1 MIVPGVCSKRQA
13 RETALSDG
21 AQPIDPPVV
30 PGVADPFSEDL
41 LLGGKVRLRQPL
53 DGYRAAID
61 PVLLAAS
68 VHATPGQRVLEAGTA
83 HGAAAICLARRVADC
98 SVTGIEI
105 QPDLVRLANDNA
117 RLNGLAG
124 SVQVMIGDLVRPLP
138 RVAAGGFDHVMAN
151 PPYLEAARADAS
163 PEAARAAANVEGE
176 AGLDVWLSFML
187 RMVRPKGTITLI
199 HRADRLDDILTLLA
213 GQAGELTVFPIWPK
227 QDRAAKRIIVR
238 ARKGIRTPMS
248 LSPGLVM
255 HEEDGAYTA
264 AADEI
269 LRGGPN
275 PIRT

>member
-1 MIVPGVCSKRQA
+1 
-13 RETALSDG
+13 
-21 AQPIDPPVV
+21 
-30 PGVADPFSEDL
+30 
-41 LLGGKVRLRQPL
+41 
-53 DGYRAAID
+53 
-61 PVLLAAS
+61 
-68 VHATPGQRVLEAGTA
+68 
-83 HGAAAICLARRVADC
+83 
-98 SVTGIEI
+98 
-105 QPDLVRLANDNA
+105 
-117 RLNGLAG
+117 
-124 SVQVMIGDLVRPLP
+124 
-138 RVAAGGFDHVMAN
+138 
-151 PPYLEAARADAS
+151 
-163 PEAARAAANVEGE
+163 
-176 AGLDVWLSFML
+176 ML

-227 QDRAAKRIIVR
+227 QGRAAKRIIVR